1 MDHPVRPERPSFF
14 ADRPARP
21 RGDLL
26 SALLRSVRLR
36 GEDISG
42 FVGVPRVA
50 YEGNAGALHLI
61 EEGTAWLELRPGEP
75 EVLQTGDLAL
85 IANGASHHVAAK
97 SANAR
102 WITGTFEFD
111 QLPRNALIDGLPALV
126 VLRNPEVS
134 GLEWFDVSR
143 RLLLKERDTPT
154 QGSSVMISRILD
166 LMFVQ
171 ILRAWAVG
179 PQAEAGWLQAGL
191 DADISRALDAIH
203 AHPGRPWTTASLAT
217 EANLSRSSFVVRFRS
232 VHGRTTHG
240 VPHPDPDGDGSCT
253 SARHEHNCATGSDRG
268 GIWVGGRIHP
278 RLRPGTRAATLSLAS
293 VSGCRMNAIMN
304 ADEPHTRQMRST
316 AAARVRPTS
325 NIGRRQPRL
334 ASSPRRL
341 DTRAA

>member
-217 EANLSRSSFVVRFRS
+217 EANLSRSSFVVRFGRS
-232 VHGRTTHG
+232 TGEPPMAYLTRTRMAMARALLRGTNTTVRQVAIEVG
-240 VPHPDPDGDGSCT
+240 YGSE
-253 SARHEHNCATGSDRG
+253 AAF
-268 GIWVGGRIHP
+268 
-278 RLRPGTRAATLSLAS
+278 TRAFAREHGQPPS
-293 VSGCRMNAIMN
+293 RW
-304 ADEPHTRQMRST
+304 RRSPD
-316 AAARVRPTS
+316 A
-325 NIGRRQPRL
+325 G
-334 ASSPRRL
+334 
-341 DTRAA
+341 

>member
-1 MDHPVRPERPSFF
+1 MDHPVRPERPSSF

-217 EANLSRSSFVVRFRS
+217 EANLSRSSFVVRFGRS
-232 VHGRTTHG
+232 MGEPPMAYLTRTRMAMARALLRDTNTTVRQVAIEVG
-240 VPHPDPDGDGSCT
+240 YGSE
-253 SARHEHNCATGSDRG
+253 AAF
-268 GIWVGGRIHP
+268 
-278 RLRPGTRAATLSLAS
+278 TRAFAREHGQPPS
-293 VSGCRMNAIMN
+293 RW
-304 ADEPHTRQMRST
+304 RRSPD
-316 AAARVRPTS
+316 A
-325 NIGRRQPRL
+325 G
-334 ASSPRRL
+334 
-341 DTRAA
+341 